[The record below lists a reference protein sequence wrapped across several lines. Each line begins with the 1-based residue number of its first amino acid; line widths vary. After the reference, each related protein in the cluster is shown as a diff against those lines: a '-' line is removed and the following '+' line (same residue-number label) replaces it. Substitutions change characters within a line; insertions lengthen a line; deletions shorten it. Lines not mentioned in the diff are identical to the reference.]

1 MITDDDRFHAWEL
14 PLMTVGELR
23 ELLKDLPD
31 DLPVRGSN
39 RDDWGGVNFSD
50 GFFDGLT
57 RPKGTPPEF
66 LHITC

>member
-1 MITDDDRFHAWEL
+1 
-14 PLMTVGELR
+14 MTVGELR